1 MKKIKKFNKTIV
13 LSALAALAFGG
24 IAAGTT
30 YALFTSEST
39 TNVSV
44 TTGKVAVDSEVVSES
59 LKIYSGENL
68 TGNPEED
75 AKNIKETAN
84 GTFTNGGTATLTGN
98 NTLSL
103 ANMTPGDKV
112 SFKIKVTNSCS
123 VKVKYRTRV
132 SLSEDT
138 GLYGG
143 LSIKIGEHK
152 VLGITDWAELAVGS
166 DEQVLECE
174 VSLPS
179 DKGNEYQDKNC
190 TIAFTVE
197 AVQGNAKTVN
207 DIAYYNL
214 DDFNNLTAI
223 PDDVKDVYVY
233 LGNKSLEG
241 GITIGNSNI
250 ADHYQYTNYGDNTA
264 PTGYP
269 TYVKEGGTN
278 AEGQTRHIY
287 STGKSAVNIIVYGS
301 VQGAPDTNQFNTGNI
316 TLLVPD
322 AANVTFKNVIFGAG
336 QMSMLIWNE
345 SVSSSVVSHRIAS
358 VTFDGCT
365 FNGNWMQNGYFV
377 SEDMVIKN
385 STFNVHENAIYSK
398 NSNPIWIQGMGHTN
412 VTIDHCTINA
422 VRPIKL
428 WENDASGKITITN
441 NTFNM
446 SLLDVDVKNNDI
458 HRNIGIMF
466 RNTALTDVTIT
477 DNKLIGDDATALFC
491 RDDDYEPE
499 VPSTA
504 VINVKD
510 NKIIPTGAKLSAVYK
525 SGADWELKV
534 GTTGHEIKNNG

>member
-39 TNVSV
+39 TSVSV
-44 TTGKVAVDSEVVSES
+44 TTGKVAVDSKVDSES
-59 LKIYSGENL
+59 LKTYSGENL
-68 TGNPEED
+68 TGNPNED
-75 AKNIKETAN
+75 AENIKETAK

-103 ANMTPGDKV
+103 VNMTPGDKV
-112 SFKIKVTNSCS
+112 SFKIKVTNSS
-123 VKVKYRTRV
+123 TVKVKYRTRV

-143 LSIKIGEHK
+143 LSIKIGEYN
-152 VLGITDWAELAVGS
+152 VLGITNWAELAVGS

-233 LGNKSLEG
+233 LGNKSLAG
-241 GITIGNSNI
+241 GITIGNSDI
-250 ADHYQYTNYGDNTA
+250 ADHYKYTNYGVHQA
-264 PTGYP
+264 PNGYP
-269 TYVKEGGTN
+269 YEVKAETN
-278 AEGQTRHIY
+278 EDGQTRYIY

-301 VQGAPDTNQFNTGNI
+301 VQGAPDTNQFNTGDI
-316 TLLVPD
+316 KLLVPD
-322 AANVTFKNVIFGAG
+322 AANVTFKNMIFGAG
-336 QMSMLIWNE
+336 QMSMLIWSE
-345 SVSSSVVSHRIAS
+345 SVSASVVPHRIAS

-377 SEDMVIKN
+377 SEEMVIKN

-477 DNKLIGDDATALFC
+477 GNTLTGDDATALFC

-504 VINVKD
+504 VINV
-510 NKIIPTGAKLSAVYK
+510 NTNTIPTGAKLSAVYK